1 MEKRVWHVK
10 WRLNRSVVGYGRIE
24 CKSTPDS
31 TSAVRKK
38 VVTTWIAFSAG
49 GGARAY
55 INRSNSNRLHRPWTL
70 QWPLLIRASRY
81 RSRVH
86 IGKLCDRFCDCAKA
100 QQQKIF

>member
-38 VVTTWIAFSAG
+38 VVATWIAFQPVA
-49 GGARAY
+49 ARE
-55 INRSNSNRLHRPWTL
+55 
-70 QWPLLIRASRY
+70 LISTVATRIACIDLGLS
-81 RSRVH
+81 S
-86 IGKLCDRFCDCAKA
+86 GLC
-100 QQQKIF
+100 